1 MTKSFNI
8 LKKNPVFD
16 PFLAHFPDFW
26 GKKIFSGKSGS
37 TSYGFLASCQNL
49 EKTNDTIPRKHPDRW
64 KDGWKDGQTLIHRT
78 IPANATG
85 PKR

>member
-1 MTKSFNI
+1 MTKKVFWPISVYFN
-8 LKKNPVFD
+8 N
-16 PFLAHFPDFW
+16 FW
-26 GKKIFSGKSGS
+26 GQKFFFQKTHLSLT
-37 TSYGFLASCQNL
+37 TSYRFLASCQNL